1 MIIEKKYCGD
11 KKLLEMVEQAVDY
24 LDSTSIADILTG
36 MGYHN
41 GNTLPVEIHQVSGHK
56 DWGLPYTPSE
66 VASEMKGSAH
76 EAQHRSEKTVVGMAL
91 PVYAPKGTCIPFFLP
106 MYSDKIKDHVLVVA
120 SAKADEPTYTECAYL
135 GDIQALTA
143 ARNGC
148 RGIIVDGA
156 VRDRKGLQDIDMPVW
171 ARGFRPNPPRK
182 EQEGSINDTIT
193 IQGAIIE
200 SGDIVVA
207 DANGIVVIPKGI
219 VPEVLEKAAKKEA
232 ADEARK
238 SAVEKFD
245 FKAVENPDDH
255 NEYDS
260 IMNLDI
266 KAYLKSQAVEEAV
279 AVQA

>member
-11 KKLLEMVEQAVDY
+11 KELLAMVEQAVEH

-36 MGYHN
+36 LGYHN

-56 DWGLPYTPSE
+56 DWGLPYTPSAI
-66 VASEMKGSAH
+66 VSEIENTNQTVS
-76 EAQHRSEKTVVGMAL
+76 HRSEKTVVGMAL

-106 MYSDKIKDHVLVVA
+106 MYSDKIKDYVLVVA
-120 SAKADEPTYTECAYL
+120 SAKAGEPAYTECAYL

-245 FKAVENPDDH
+245 FAAVTNPDDH
-255 NEYDS
+255 EAYDS

-266 KAYLKSQAVEEAV
+266 KSYLKSREAKLTTARV
-279 AVQA
+279 